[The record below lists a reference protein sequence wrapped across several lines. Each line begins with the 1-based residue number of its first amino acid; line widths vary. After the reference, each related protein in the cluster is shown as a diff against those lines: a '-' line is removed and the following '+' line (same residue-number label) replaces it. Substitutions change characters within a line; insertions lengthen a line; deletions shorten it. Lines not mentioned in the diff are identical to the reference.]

1 MKQKRFLE
9 KKATF
14 PQITMEFIT
23 IVILLL
29 SCLPY
34 FYRIDSLPIQLWD
47 ESRVSMNA
55 LCMYYN
61 GDWGM
66 TYFFDEPDMWN
77 TKPPL
82 LIWLQVFFMKIL
94 GPKELAI
101 RLPSALAA
109 VGANALLFWT
119 ARKIYGNNLSG
130 IIAVFILVTSP
141 LFVNIHGVRTGDYE
155 SLLLFLVCC
164 FVVFSF
170 FCSIEYRKGQIR
182 QAHRYLYISSLAL
195 SLAVL
200 TKGVQPLIIA
210 PAVLAFVL
218 SYGGAKRIL
227 KDKHLYFA
235 FLLFVLIAGA
245 WYFGREI
252 KSAGYLQAISETE
265 LGGRFFDSD
274 SLVNR
279 KQAHFYLTYLWNE
292 YPWGTAIFGGSF
304 LFAILCRRKTSRQF
318 ALYLAFCIVFYLSIL
333 SMATTKIWWYMLPIL
348 PLMGLIIAG
357 IGVPITHR
365 LKKIY
370 SPSSVSSISL
380 FLVVLFF
387 AIPFANIMKKIK
399 NNEFELFYQAQDDF
413 GNYLRRLTKTEDAQE
428 VLTNPMILVYGEDHY
443 SRAHLNF
450 YLLQLQKKGV
460 KIRYKEREELQS
472 GDFVCVAEQ
481 WVQEYV
487 EAHYRCE
494 MLGEEG
500 KNMKF
505 LRILERNE

>member
-1 MKQKRFLE
+1 M
-9 KKATF
+9 
-14 PQITMEFIT
+14 
-23 IVILLL
+23 
-29 SCLPY
+29 
-34 FYRIDSLPIQLWD
+34 
-47 ESRVSMNA
+47 
-55 LCMYYN
+55 
-61 GDWGM
+61 
-66 TYFFDEPDMWN
+66 
-77 TKPPL
+77 
-82 LIWLQVFFMKIL
+82 
-94 GPKELAI
+94 
-101 RLPSALAA
+101 
-109 VGANALLFWT
+109 
-119 ARKIYGNNLSG
+119 
-130 IIAVFILVTSP
+130 
-141 LFVNIHGVRTGDYE
+141 
-155 SLLLFLVCC
+155 
-164 FVVFSF
+164 
-170 FCSIEYRKGQIR
+170 
-182 QAHRYLYISSLAL
+182 
-195 SLAVL
+195 
-200 TKGVQPLIIA
+200 IIA

-387 AIPFANIMKKIK
+387 AIPFANIMKNIK

-413 GNYLRRLTKTEDAQE
+413 GNYLRQTGVLFDRDERKYGKTNYP
-428 VLTNPMILVYGEDHY
+428 L
-443 SRAHLNF
+443 R
-450 YLLQLQKKGV
+450 K
-460 KIRYKEREELQS
+460 
-472 GDFVCVAEQ
+472 
-481 WVQEYV
+481 
-487 EAHYRCE
+487 
-494 MLGEEG
+494 MLGLAIDGITGFSSRPLEWVTKLG
-500 KNMKF
+500 ALVSLLSFFVIIYALISHF
-505 LRILERNE
+505 LLDKTVSGWTSVIVSSMFLGGDS